1 MLLLYKVKVYFFIYF
16 KISYKNIKGFNET
29 DFIGLQESGEQIIS
43 IWINSTKKF
52 NSADHLNTEM

>member
-43 IWINSTKKF
+43 I
-52 NSADHLNTEM
+52 